1 MKMKQVNAI
10 VNGEDPS
17 SVDMSRRKK
26 ERKLKLTTSS
36 NIGTIGKM
44 NKNSKSAELEKMINE
59 NKKLAN
65 NLN

>member
-1 MKMKQVNAI
+1 MKQVNAI

-17 SVDMSRRKK
+17 SVDMRKK

-44 NKNSKSAELEKMINE
+44 NKNSKSAELEKMIKE

>member
-17 SVDMSRRKK
+17 SVDMRKK

-44 NKNSKSAELEKMINE
+44 NKNSKSAELEKMIKE

>member
-17 SVDMSRRKK
+17 AVDLNRK

-36 NIGTIGKM
+36 NIGSLGKM
-44 NKNSKSAELEKMINE
+44 NKNSKTAELEKMIKE

-65 NLN
+65 TLN